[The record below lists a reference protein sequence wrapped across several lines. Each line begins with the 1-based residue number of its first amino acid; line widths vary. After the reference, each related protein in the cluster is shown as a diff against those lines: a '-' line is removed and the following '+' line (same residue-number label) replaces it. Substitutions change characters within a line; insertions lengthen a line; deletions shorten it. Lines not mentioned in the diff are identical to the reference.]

1 MLILSRRLG
10 EKIVIGPD
18 ITLEVVSIKGGQV
31 KLGIT
36 GPREVPVYRQEVYD
50 RKQREAA
57 ESEALARSGVANDET
72 PPTERAA

>member
-31 KLGIT
+31 KLGIS
-36 GPREVPVYRQEVYD
+36 GPREIPVYRQEVYE

-57 ESEALARSGVANDET
+57 ELAAGANVANDEA
-72 PPTERAA
+72 PVTEKAA